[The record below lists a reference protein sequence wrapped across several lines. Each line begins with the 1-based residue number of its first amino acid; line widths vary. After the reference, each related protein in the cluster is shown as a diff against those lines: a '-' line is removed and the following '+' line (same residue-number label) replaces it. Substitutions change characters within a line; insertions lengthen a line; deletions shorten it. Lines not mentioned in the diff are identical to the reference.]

1 MKNNERNPSHDM
13 SPEQMADFEENVIQ
27 GEDPGD
33 ADDRMTGPAVEPG
46 DRLTKSGR
54 VTMEDVEE
62 ALKKSD
68 TESEPQRGK
77 VTK

>member
-1 MKNNERNPSHDM
+1 MKNNASNQSHDM
-13 SPEQMADFEENVIQ
+13 SPDEMADFEENVIQ

-33 ADDRMTGPAVEPG
+33 ADDGMTGPTVEPG

-54 VTMEDVEE
+54 VTLEDVEE

-68 TESEPQRGK
+68 TETAPQPGK